1 MNCMPRHNPKSAAVS
16 RRNFLQGTVGGV
28 AAAAVLG
35 PSGFAAQAP
44 TSTPASETLV
54 ASLYKSL
61 IDEQRKKLCFDFDH
75 PLRSAVNN
83 NWHIVK
89 HSIGEVLN
97 PDQRA
102 MVRDI
107 FRGIH
112 SEEYADKVFQQV
124 EHDGG
129 GPGTFDECS
138 VALFGEPGAAG
149 DKGKFEFVL
158 TGRHCTRRCD
168 GDSVAGAAFG
178 GPIFYGHAAESFNEK
193 PDHPGNAY
201 WFQALRANEVY
212 KALDGKQRAL
222 ALRDDPRRE
231 EGNKTVALSGKREN
245 LPGVPVSDLSAD
257 QKELVRKVMSDLLAP
272 FRKADA
278 DEAMKLIEAAGFD
291 ALHMAFYKNMD
302 IGNDG
307 VWDVWQIEGPSMR
320 WYFRGSPHVHTWVH
334 IREPN
339 V

>member
-1 MNCMPRHNPKSAAVS
+1 VETK
-16 RRNFLQGTVGGV
+16 
-28 AAAAVLG
+28 
-35 PSGFAAQAP
+35 PS
-44 TSTPASETLV
+44 SETLV

-61 IDEQRKKLCFDFDH
+61 NDDQRTKLCFDFDH
-75 PLRSAVNN
+75 ALRSAVNN

-89 HSIGEVLN
+89 HTIGEVLN

-107 FRGIH
+107 FRGMH

-138 VALFGEPGAAG
+138 IALFGQPATEN
-149 DKGKFEFVL
+149 KGKFEFVL

-168 GDSVAGAAFG
+168 GDSVEGAAFG
-178 GPIFYGHAAESFNEK
+178 GPIFYGHAAEGFNEK
-193 PDHPGNAY
+193 ADHPGNVY
-201 WFQALRANEVY
+201 WYQALRANEVF
-212 KALDGKQRAL
+212 KALDGKQREV
-222 ALRDDPRRE
+222 ALREDPRKE
-231 EGNKTVALSGKREN
+231 EGNKTVALSGKRDG
-245 LPGVPVSDLSAD
+245 LPGIGVSDLSAD
-257 QKELVRKVMSDLLAP
+257 QKELVKKVMADLLAP

-307 VWDVWQIEGPSMR
+307 VWDVWQLEGPHMR
-320 WYFRGSPHVHTWVH
+320 WYFRGAPHVHTWVH
-334 IREPN
+334 IRAPQA
-339 V
+339 